1 MNPLEEKLRSAPFI
15 RILFPFCIG
24 LLVGEHCQ
32 SDWKWIFLVLC
43 GSSITL
49 LPFLI
54 NPNFKQ
60 RSLYGFGAFMA
71 FLFFGLFTNTALRY
85 QPQPLAR
92 SQYFAIVDEYP
103 LERDKSFRAIV
114 RLVDSGQRIITYF
127 GKSDSIPKL
136 APGALVWFRGKP
148 EVIQKTGNP
157 FEFDYQTYALRN
169 NLGYKIFVKSTD
181 YHVLKEISHP
191 NLAEY
196 SIVLRARLIQI
207 LENCGL
213 KGESLHLVSAVALG
227 AREELEPETTQ
238 SFSKTGVTHVLAV
251 SGMNVAIIYV
261 VLEVLLRFLNRKRWG
276 IFLQTLIIL
285 GAVWG
290 YALITGLS
298 ASVLRAAVMFS
309 FIVVGKSLNRNAN
322 IYNTLAASAFALL
335 CFNPALIYDVG
346 FQLSYLAVLSIVYF
360 HPYLYGLV
368 YSKYWIVD
376 QIWIM
381 LTVSMA
387 AQIGTLPFLLH
398 YFHQFPTW
406 FLLANLLVI
415 PLVTIILYLSFVVFA
430 IAPIIPILGFWLT
443 KILDLAGQGMLFS
456 VRFVERIPYSII
468 EGLYPSDSTMLL
480 IIVVAISTAL
490 FVITKKINNLRLS
503 LIVIIILFLIGAA
516 TQMRQ
521 LARHEVVVFNLPQR
535 SLIAFTA
542 ARTTYWLSADS
553 SIGPG
558 KLKPY
563 IKPYEGYR
571 GIYKSGIFNLS
582 DTICA
587 LSSSLSHF
595 GDFINLSGFR
605 IWIFR
610 NQVMNEASWRRL
622 PSADL
627 IILTSKRKL
636 DFGLLNRYCPNAIV
650 VDASLKQSP
659 GKLQIADTE
668 ENQTRHFSTEHGGS
682 VDIQFQVTSTG
693 APKDLKVGYFSS
705 Q

>member
-1 MNPLEEKLRSAPFI
+1 MNSLKDKLKSAPFI
-15 RILFPFCIG
+15 RVLIPFCIG
-24 LLVGEHCQ
+24 ILAGENCQ
-32 SDWKWIFLVLC
+32 SDWKWIFLWLC
-43 GSSITL
+43 LASIL
-49 LPFLI
+49 ILPFLL
-54 NPNFKQ
+54 NANFKQ
-60 RSLYGFGAFMA
+60 KSFFGLVAFVA
-71 FLFFGLFTNTALRY
+71 FFFFGLFTNTTLRY
-85 QPQPLAR
+85 QPKPFANG
-92 SQYFAIVDEYP
+92 QYYAIVDEYP
-103 LERDKSFRAIV
+103 LEREKSYRAIL
-114 RLVDSGQRIITYF
+114 RLVDSDQRVLAYF
-127 GKSDSIPKL
+127 GKSDTMPKL
-136 APGALVWFRGKP
+136 EPGTIVWFRGKP

-169 NLGYKIFVKSTD
+169 NLGYKLFIKPTD
-181 YHVLKEISHP
+181 YHVLKVKSKP

-196 SIVLRARLIQI
+196 SIVIRAQLIHI

-309 FIVVGKSLNRNAN
+309 FIVIGKSLNRNAN
-322 IYNTLAASAFALL
+322 IYNTLAASAFVLL
-335 CFNPALIYDVG
+335 CYHPALIYDVG

-368 YSKYWIVD
+368 YCKYWVID

-387 AQIGTLPFLLH
+387 AQFGTLPFLLH

-415 PLVTIILYLSFVVFA
+415 PLVTLILYLSFIVFA
-430 IAPIIPILGFWLT
+430 IAPLFPILGIWLT
-443 KILDLAGQGMLFS
+443 RVLDLAGQGMLFS
-456 VRFVERIPYSII
+456 VRFVEHLPYSII

-480 IIVVAISTAL
+480 IIVVAIFTAL
-490 FVITKKINNLRLS
+490 FVITKKINNLRIS
-503 LIVIIILFLIGAA
+503 LIVIIILVVIGAA

-521 LARHEVVVFNLPQR
+521 LARHEVVVFNLPHR

-553 SIGPG
+553 SIGSD

-571 GIYKSGIFNLS
+571 GILKSGIFNLS
-582 DTICA
+582 DTKFA
-587 LSSSLSHF
+587 LSSSLSHL

-636 DFGLLNRYCPNAIV
+636 DYGLMNRYCPNATV

>member
-1 MNPLEEKLRSAPFI
+1 MNSIEEKLKSAPFI
-15 RILFPFCIG
+15 RVLIPFCIG
-24 LLVGEHCQ
+24 ILAGENCQ
-32 SDWKWIFLVLC
+32 SDWKWIFLILC
-43 GSSITL
+43 TTSIIT

-54 NPNFKQ
+54 ISNFKQ
-60 RSLYGFGAFMA
+60 KTFFGLVAFMA
-71 FLFFGLFTNTALRY
+71 LVFFGLFTNTALRY
-85 QPQPLAR
+85 QPQPLANG
-92 SQYFAIVDEYP
+92 QYFAIVDEYP
-103 LERDKSFRAIV
+103 LEREKSYRAIV
-114 RLVDSGQRIITYF
+114 RLVDSNQRVLAYF

-136 APGALVWFRGKP
+136 EPGAIVWFRGKP
-148 EVIQKTGNP
+148 EVIRKTGNP

-169 NLGYKIFVKSTD
+169 NLGYKLFIKSTD
-181 YHVLKEISHP
+181 YRVLKAKSRP

-196 SIVLRARLIQI
+196 SLVIRARLIRI

-213 KGESLHLVSAVALG
+213 KGEVLHLVSAVALG

-261 VLEVLLRFLNRKRWG
+261 VLELLLRFLNRRRWG

-285 GAVWG
+285 CAVWG

-309 FIVVGKSLNRNAN
+309 FIVIGKSLNRNAN
-322 IYNTLAASAFALL
+322 IYNTLAASAFVLL
-335 CFNPALIYDVG
+335 CFNPSLIYNVG

-368 YSKYWIVD
+368 YCKYWVVD

-381 LTVSMA
+381 LTVSLA

-415 PLVTIILYLSFVVFA
+415 PLVTVILYLSFVVFA
-430 IAPIIPILGFWLT
+430 IAPILPILGIWLT
-443 KILDLAGQGMLFS
+443 QVLALAGQGMLFS
-456 VRFVERIPYSII
+456 VHFVEHLPYSII

-480 IIVVAISTAL
+480 IILALISAVL
-490 FVITKKINNLRLS
+490 FVVTKNINRLRLS
-503 LIVIIILFLIGAA
+503 LAIVILLFCLGVV
-516 TQMRQ
+516 TQIQQ
-521 LARHEVVVFNLPQR
+521 LALKEVVVFNLPQR

-542 ARTTYWLSADS
+542 NRTAYWLSIDN
-553 SIGPG
+553 SINQA

-563 IKPYEGYR
+563 SKPYEGYR
-571 GIYKSGIFNLS
+571 GILKSAMLNLS
-582 DTICA
+582 DTLINR
-587 LSSSLSHF
+587 SGSLSHH
-595 GDFINLSGFR
+595 GDFINLSGLK
-605 IWIFR
+605 IWIY
-610 NQVMNEASWRRL
+610 NDQVLTEATWKSL

-627 IILTSKRKL
+627 VILTGKHAPDYIS
-636 DFGLLNRYCPNAIV
+636 LNRYCSNAIV
-650 VDASLKQSP
+650 VDARSKQSL
-659 GKLQIADTE
+659 GNLQIADNE
-668 ENQTRHFSTEHGGS
+668 ESQSRHFTTEHGGS
-682 VDIQFQVTSTG
+682 VDIQFQLSANG
-693 APKDLKVGYFSS
+693 DPSNLKYGYFSS